1 MASATP
7 STQKP
12 NADRSTSPG
21 HAGHAGQP
29 SSPPALQPPSHQ
41 PPSHQGI
48 KKPDFPS
55 GKSGCERRSRFLD
68 LPNHTYTHEFLFRR
82 KQIVSTRKK
91 FVKLN
96 KMSEI
101 DH

>member
-21 HAGHAGQP
+21 HAGHAGH
-29 SSPPALQPPSHQ
+29 ALQPS
-41 PPSHQGI
+41 SHQGI

-55 GKSGCERRSRFLD
+55 GKSGCERRSRFLN
-68 LPNHTYTHEFLFRR
+68 LPNHTYTHESLFHR